1 MRVRGLRFRL
11 NRLRWCL
18 TRRKSKTL
26 WRKAMARTRPTP
38 RRMRRRNLQAI
49 RAPALGSRRTVI
61 ITTTADITT
70 VGTTA
75 GKLRRVYHWLL
86 PHNQFRSGHKAA
98 RHGLG
103 VPSSMGLRVAEVI
116 EEEGRFLPVALSDV
130 RFRG

>member
-1 MRVRGLRFRL
+1 LVPPLVNFGAF
-11 NRLRWCL
+11 
-18 TRRKSKTL
+18 
-26 WRKAMARTRPTP
+26 
-38 RRMRRRNLQAI
+38 I
-49 RAPALGSRRTVI
+49 G
-61 ITTTADITT
+61 D
-70 VGTTA
+70 
-75 GKLRRVYHWLL
+75 WLL